1 LTGVGRRLRF
11 DGLAV
16 LRPCGLAD
24 RVRILVF
31 RVFRHL
37 GAVALGY
44 SLSEIWQQGRRRAL
58 RARNRAYQA
67 ARTSAP
73 ADRRTIVVLGC
84 QRSGTSLMLEVFDE
98 DPRCLSFPEFS
109 VLSGPREGGIRLR
122 PVAEVRAHLERLR
135 APITVLKPLV
145 ESQHAHRLL
154 DGLPNARAVWM
165 FRGFESVAVSNV
177 TYFGADNSERDLQL
191 LLTNDPPNWRNEVVA
206 DSVRA
211 VVRKHYAPDMSPYD
225 AAALFWWARNR
236 LFFDLALD
244 ERSDVFLCEY
254 EALVAAPA
262 PVMRSIYDFCDIAPP
277 ARDVTR
283 RIHSRAR
290 DRGESS
296 AISSDVRAV
305 CAELHARLVDCS
317 RRSGTAT
324 VE

>member
-1 LTGVGRRLRF
+1 MR
-11 DGLAV
+11 
-16 LRPCGLAD
+16 
-24 RVRILVF
+24 
-31 RVFRHL
+31 
-37 GAVALGY
+37 Y
-44 SLSEIWQQGRRRAL
+44 SLSKFSQKARRRTL
-58 RARNRAYQA
+58 RARNRAYTTV
-67 ARTSAP
+67 RRSSP
-73 ADRRTIVVLGC
+73 GERRTIVVLGC
-84 QRSGTSLMLEVFDE
+84 QRSGTSLMLDLLAE
-98 DPRCLSFPEFS
+98 DPRTAVFPEFS
-109 VLSGPREGGIRLR
+109 ILSGVGDDGGIRLR
-122 PVAEVRAHLERLR
+122 PLPEVRAHIERLR
-135 APITVLKPLV
+135 ASITVLKPLV
-145 ESQHAHRLL
+145 ESQHAPRLL
-154 DGLPNARAVWM
+154 AGLPNARALWM

-211 VVRKHYAPDMSPYD
+211 VVRKHYAPDMSPHD

-317 RRSGTAT
+317 RGSGTAA